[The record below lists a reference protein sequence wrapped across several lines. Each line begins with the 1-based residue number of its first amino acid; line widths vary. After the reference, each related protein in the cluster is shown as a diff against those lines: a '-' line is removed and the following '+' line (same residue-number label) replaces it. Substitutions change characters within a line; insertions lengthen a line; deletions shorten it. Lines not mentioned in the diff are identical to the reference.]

1 MRKLEVYKDEVVN
14 IYNNSTSEQKEVL
27 KKVFGGIVD
36 VRDRVKTF
44 EDACNE
50 LGKDH
55 VFFKEYVLCQENGC
69 SNDLIAYLKL
79 RIITASLNEG
89 WEPKFD
95 SMEQRY
101 YPWFNA
107 VRGKICVPCKVDSF
121 TDSLSRTAF
130 TSCGHFLAFKSKELA
145 EYAGKHFMDIYSELN
160 GIWKLL

>member
-1 MRKLEVYKDEVVN
+1 MSKLEVNKEEVVN

-27 KKVFGGIVD
+27 KKVFGEFFD

-44 EDACNE
+44 EDAYNE

-79 RIITASLNEG
+79 RIITAALNEG

-95 SMEQRY
+95 SMEKRY
-101 YPWFNA
+101 YPRFNA
-107 VRGKICVPCKVDSF
+107 FRVKICVPFKVDSF

-145 EYAGKHFMDIYSELN
+145 EYAGKQFVDIYSELN
-160 GIWKLL
+160 GLWKLL

>member
-1 MRKLEVYKDEVVN
+1 MNKLEVNKQEVVK

-27 KKVFGGIVD
+27 KKVFGEFFD
-36 VRDRVKTF
+36 VRDRVKNF
-44 EDACNE
+44 VDACNE

-79 RIITASLNEG
+79 RIITAALNEG

-101 YPWFNA
+101 FPWFNA
-107 VRGKICVPCKVDSF
+107 IRGKICVQCKVDSF

-145 EYAGKHFMDIYSELN
+145 EYAGKQFMDIYSDFN

>member
-1 MRKLEVYKDEVVN
+1 MSKLEVNKEEVVN
-14 IYNNSTSEQKEVL
+14 IYNNSTSEQQEVL
-27 KKVFGGIVD
+27 KKVFGEFFD

-50 LGKDH
+50 LCKDH

-79 RIITASLNEG
+79 RIITAALNEG

-101 YPWFNA
+101 FPWFNA
-107 VRGKICVPCKVDSF
+107 IRGKICAQCKVDSF

-145 EYAGKHFMDIYSELN
+145 EYAGKQFVDIYSELN